1 MNPGYAGRSELP
13 DNLKILFRPCAMMVP
28 DYAMIAEIYLYSIGF
43 EYARELSLK
52 IVTCLKLCNEQL
64 SPQEHYDFGMR
75 ALKAVLNTA
84 KDLFDD
90 SEEVVILTSLVF
102 VNEPKFTQ
110 NDLLLFQGIITDL
123 FPGII

>member
-43 EYARELSLK
+43 EAARELSLK

-123 FPGII
+123 FPGIK

>member
-1 MNPGYAGRSELP
+1 
-13 DNLKILFRPCAMMVP
+13 
-28 DYAMIAEIYLYSIGF
+28 
-43 EYARELSLK
+43 
-52 IVTCLKLCNEQL
+52 
-64 SPQEHYDFGMR
+64 MR

-123 FPGII
+123 FPGIK